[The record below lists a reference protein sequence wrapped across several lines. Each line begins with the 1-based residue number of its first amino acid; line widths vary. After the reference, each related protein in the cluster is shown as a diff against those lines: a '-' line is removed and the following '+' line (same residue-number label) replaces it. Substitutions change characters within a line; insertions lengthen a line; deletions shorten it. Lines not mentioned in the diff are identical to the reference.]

1 MENFSKLSIDITKK
15 LNKKEKKQ
23 DGIFF
28 TPKSIRDIVIK
39 ELLNYVDLQNKN
51 ILEPSCGGCDF
62 IKDLNDNYTNII
74 TGIEKNINVF
84 NVINEEYN
92 KFDNINIINDD
103 FILHKFNEK
112 YDIIIGNPPY
122 FLLNPQQRKKYNLKS
137 SFFKGKTN
145 IFCVFIYKCMELL
158 NDNGILSFVLPSSI
172 LNTIAYDNFRK
183 YLKEK
188 YEILNIIELVNNDF
202 METKQE
208 TIILMLRKTKKTN
221 DNYTIK
227 HKDYLLFSGRKQEIV
242 NFYKNKSFISDLDIS
257 VTTGTIIWNNN
268 KDLLR
273 TEHNE
278 ENHLLF
284 YDFNINNNNELVLFE
299 EEGQYKNKGQYINI
313 NNEKYLTPPVIL
325 VERGR
330 GRGTVN
336 FTFKMTKI
344 DEDFKYK
351 KFYVENHLYVIKEKQ
366 ELLNK
371 IYDALQNEEL
381 QKFIKKNNPSKCMT
395 KTIIMNFL
403 PLNI

>member
-23 DGIFF
+23 NGIFF

-39 ELLNYVDLQNKN
+39 ELLKHTDLQNKN

-62 IKDLNDNYTNII
+62 IKDLNDNFSNTI
-74 TGIEKNINVF
+74 TGIEKNENIF
-84 NVINEEYN
+84 NMISEEYN
-92 KFDNINIINDD
+92 KYDNISIINDD
-103 FILHKFNEK
+103 FISHEFNEK

-122 FLLNPQQRKKYNLKS
+122 FLLKPQQKKEYKLTS

-172 LNTIAYDNFRK
+172 LNTLAYDDFRK
-183 YLKEK
+183 YLNEN
-188 YEILNIIELVNNDF
+188 YEILNILELENDDF
-202 METKQE
+202 LETKQG
-208 TIILMLRKTKKTN
+208 TIILMLKKIKKTN
-221 DNYTIK
+221 RNYTIK
-227 HKDYLLFSGRKQEIV
+227 HKNYLLFSGRRMEIV
-242 NFYKNKSFISDLDIS
+242 DFYKNKSFMIDLDIS
-257 VTTGTIIWNNN
+257 VTTGNITWNNN

-273 TEHNE
+273 TEYNE

-284 YDFNINNNNELVLFE
+284 YDFNINNNNELVLHE
-299 EEGQYKNKGQYINI
+299 ETGEYKNKGQYINI

-330 GRGTVN
+330 GTAN

-344 DEDFKYK
+344 NEDFKYK
-351 KFYVENHLYVIKEKQ
+351 KFYAENHLYVIKGEQ
-366 ELLNK
+366 ELLNR
-371 IYDALQNEEL
+371 IYEELNNEEL
-381 QKFIKKNNPSKCMT
+381 QYFLKRNNPSKCMS

-403 PLNI
+403 PLSI